1 MEAALAEAEMREISS
16 DITFEVLADQV
27 ASVRV
32 TRSTRVTVRCGAVWL
47 TRSDDTADY
56 WLEPGH
62 TLRLRRGERLWIG
75 AEGGGAAWVAFE
87 SPARLGERLFDALA
101 RYATRFG
108 IHKGDGWYS
117 V

>member
-1 MEAALAEAEMREISS
+1 MREISS
-16 DITFEVLADQV
+16 DITFEVAARQT

-32 TRSTRVTVRCGAVWL
+32 TRSTRLTVKCGTVWV

-75 AEGGGAAWVAFE
+75 AEGGACAWVQFA
-87 SPARLGERLFDALA
+87 SPAHLGERAVDLA
-101 RYATRFG
+101 ARVAQRAG
-108 IHKGDGWYS
+108 VHLGDGWRT

>member
-1 MEAALAEAEMREISS
+1 MREISS
-16 DITFEVLADQV
+16 DITFEVAADQT

-32 TRSTRVTVRCGAVWL
+32 TRSTRLTVKCGQVWL

-75 AEGGGAAWVAFE
+75 AEGGGAAWVGFAA
-87 SPARLGERLFDALA
+87 PARLSERVVDLA
-101 RYATRFG
+101 ARAAQRAG
-108 IHKGDGWYS
+108 VHIGDGWRT

>member
-1 MEAALAEAEMREISS
+1 MREISS
-16 DITFEVLADQV
+16 DITFEVAADQT

-32 TRSTRVTVRCGAVWL
+32 TRSTRLVVKCGVVWV

-62 TLRLRRGERLWIG
+62 TLRLRRGERLWMG
-75 AEGGGAAWVAFE
+75 AEGKTPAWVAFAA
-87 SPARLGERLFDALA
+87 PTRLGERVIDWAA
-101 RYATRFG
+101 RVAQRAG
-108 IHKGDGWYS
+108 VHVGDGWRT